1 MQPPTISLPAAV
13 LPSGRHGGLCYQGD
27 LSFQVIIQTQV
38 EWSPTKFQ
46 RHFAEA
52 ESEHAA
58 AWSMNQMNQCMQ
70 KIKKVYSHVMYTPL
84 YHICFTLGLLW
95 HKERRYLLFPQKNQ
109 DLTLKN
115 YENQINKRQK
125 NNKKLLRRPSSC
137 VPDIFLI
144 SEPLT
149 EAWIIA
155 KFSSFLAPPDS
166 VTPQG
171 RLRYWWVSSGQLP
184 KYVGQAFE
192 ARSWRWIQKCW
203 DFSHSL
209 CQLRQGLEENSN
221 FIWNKMSFC
230 FSKSSEPHEWVPKWR
245 MCIVCSSCQ
254 TDTKQ
259 CSDKR
264 MEKAMSIQPLYRN
277 LKCWK
282 WKIRTTVQVSSSKY
296 LQKLPSGIAEDILQ
310 DIPAWY
316 IAAPDFT

>member
-1 MQPPTISLPAAV
+1 MEPNQLPKTPKTLPWGWIRTCCSLVNESMHAKDQESVLTYNVYTSVSYLFHSWPPLAQRTAISPVPKKTRLDV
-13 LPSGRHGGLCYQGD
+13 KK
-27 LSFQVIIQTQV
+27 TMT
-38 EWSPTKFQ
+38 TK
-46 RHFAEA
+46 
-52 ESEHAA
+52 ST
-58 AWSMNQMNQCMQ
+58 ND
-70 KIKKVYSHVMYTPL
+70 KK
-84 YHICFTLGLLW
+84 
-95 HKERRYLLFPQKNQ
+95 K
-109 DLTLKN
+109 
-115 YENQINKRQK
+115 
-125 NNKKLLRRPSSC
+125 NKKLLRRPSSC

-203 DFSHSL
+203 DFEWL

>member
-1 MQPPTISLPAAV
+1 MEPNQLPKTSLRLNPNMLQPGQESMHAKAQESVTCNVYTSVSYLFHSWPPLAQRTAISPVPKTTRLDVKKLWQPN
-13 LPSGRHGGLCYQGD
+13 Q
-27 LSFQVIIQTQV
+27 QM
-38 EWSPTKFQ
+38 TK
-46 RHFAEA
+46 
-52 ESEHAA
+52 
-58 AWSMNQMNQCMQ
+58 N
-70 KIKKVYSHVMYTPL
+70 T
-84 YHICFTLGLLW
+84 
-95 HKERRYLLFPQKNQ
+95 
-109 DLTLKN
+109 
-115 YENQINKRQK
+115 
-125 NNKKLLRRPSSC
+125 KKLLRRPSSC

-192 ARSWRWIQKCW
+192 ARSWRWIRKCW
-203 DFSHSL
+203 DFEWL

-264 MEKAMSIQPLYRN
+264 MEKATSIQPLYRN

-282 WKIRTTVQVSSSKY
+282 WKIRTTVQVSTSKY
-296 LQKLPSGIAEDILQ
+296 LQKLPSGIAEDISQ

>member
-1 MQPPTISLPAAV
+1 
-13 LPSGRHGGLCYQGD
+13 
-27 LSFQVIIQTQV
+27 
-38 EWSPTKFQ
+38 
-46 RHFAEA
+46 
-52 ESEHAA
+52 
-58 AWSMNQMNQCMQ
+58 
-70 KIKKVYSHVMYTPL
+70 MYTPL

-95 HKERRYLLFPQKNQ
+95 HKERRYLLSPKKQ
-109 DLTLKN
+109 DLTLKKLWQP
-115 YENQINKRQK
+115 NQQTTKK
-125 NNKKLLRRPSSC
+125 NTKKLLRRPSSC

-192 ARSWRWIQKCW
+192 ARSWRWIQNCW
-203 DFSHSL
+203 DFEWL